1 MVGWS
6 TYMYQVPQATGI
18 NEYSTGIVI
27 TKKAVAH
34 TQFVKDG
41 ISESLKKRERPGRP
55 LQLTGLR
62 EEGVE
67 GVVAA
72 SDGLVGGHLPIGLDA
87 MLKAVK
93 LPTGVTYDTSRE

>member
-1 MVGWS
+1 M
-6 TYMYQVPQATGI
+6 
-18 NEYSTGIVI
+18 
-27 TKKAVAH
+27 
-34 TQFVKDG
+34 
-41 ISESLKKRERPGRP
+41 
-55 LQLTGLR
+55 QLTGLR